1 LHIKSRRIISNGG
14 RVEPL
19 NLEGEYVGPHRVWLR
34 DEDTPGL
41 CMSRSLGD
49 EIAHSVGVLSEPD
62 IELRNLR
69 LDGTSCLIL
78 ASDGIFEFLSNRDV
92 MNVALE
98 VAPDA
103 SLATER
109 LIKLAR
115 AKWQKE
121 EEDVIDDCTVTVVY
135 ISRGEANVPDEK
147 VH

>member
-1 LHIKSRRIISNGG
+1 
-14 RVEPL
+14 
-19 NLEGEYVGPHRVWLR
+19 
-34 DEDTPGL
+34 
-41 CMSRSLGD
+41 
-49 EIAHSVGVLSEPD
+49 
-62 IELRNLR
+62 
-69 LDGTSCLIL
+69 LIL